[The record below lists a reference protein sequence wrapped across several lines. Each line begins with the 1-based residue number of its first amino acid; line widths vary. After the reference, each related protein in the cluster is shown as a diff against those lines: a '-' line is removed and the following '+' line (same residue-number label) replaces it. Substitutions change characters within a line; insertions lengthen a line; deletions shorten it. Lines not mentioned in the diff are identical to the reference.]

1 MLSLRLV
8 VILAVA
14 TIVGGCATDLAQPHA
29 RPPAR
34 YALAP
39 EGDTVFASIEAS
51 IREQHGA
58 DVSGFALLDRNEDGL
73 RWRLALIDSARHSID
88 VQYYL
93 WYGDASGRLL
103 LKRLLDAADRGVK
116 VRMLLDDLDTLLVTA
131 KKVAVRDDAMA
142 WVDTHPNVE
151 LRLFNPWRHRSLVG
165 RVGES
170 LLELERINHRM
181 HNKALIVDSQ
191 ATLLGGRNVGDEY
204 LGLSTEFNF
213 HDLDVVGIGPVA
225 RQASAV
231 FDEFWNSE
239 WVLPASALRRSELAS
254 PAAQSASRQRLSDDL
269 RLEPG
274 LERFSIAAQD
284 WAAALAALSR
294 RLHAG
299 TSRVEADDLVGSG
312 IRQDLV
318 EVIYAL
324 ASTARSEVLISNAY
338 IIPSQRTIDSA
349 RQLHRQGV
357 KIKVLT
363 NSLAT
368 HDVPAV
374 NSHYKQWR
382 KPLLDAGVE
391 LYEMRHDAS
400 IQAEISDTAPVR
412 ATFMGLHTKAM
423 VIDRQRSYIG
433 SMNFDPRSANLNTE
447 MGVIVDSA
455 GLAQELAQAIERDI
469 RPANSWRVRADEGGR
484 LSWSNDVET
493 VTRQPARSLWQ
504 RVQDVLFMAF
514 PKSLY

>member
-1 MLSLRLV
+1 M
-8 VILAVA
+8 
-14 TIVGGCATDLAQPHA
+14 
-29 RPPAR
+29 
-34 YALAP
+34 
-39 EGDTVFASIEAS
+39 
-51 IREQHGA
+51 
-58 DVSGFALLDRNEDGL
+58 
-73 RWRLALIDSARHSID
+73 
-88 VQYYL
+88 
-93 WYGDASGRLL
+93 
-103 LKRLLDAADRGVK
+103 
-116 VRMLLDDLDTLLVTA
+116 
-131 KKVAVRDDAMA
+131 
-142 WVDTHPNVE
+142 
-151 LRLFNPWRHRSLVG
+151 
-165 RVGES
+165 
-170 LLELERINHRM
+170 
-181 HNKALIVDSQ
+181 
-191 ATLLGGRNVGDEY
+191 
-204 LGLSTEFNF
+204 
-213 HDLDVVGIGPVA
+213 
-225 RQASAV
+225 
-231 FDEFWNSE
+231 
-239 WVLPASALRRSELAS
+239 
-254 PAAQSASRQRLSDDL
+254 
-269 RLEPG
+269 
-274 LERFSIAAQD
+274 
-284 WAAALAALSR
+284 
-294 RLHAG
+294 
-299 TSRVEADDLVGSG
+299 GSG